1 MKLSPLRKSPGKQGQ
16 KGLGKH
22 IFENNHMTITK
33 NRKDVEIINHD
44 ACDSDLAKSKGNVDE
59 NRSENFVRDPGKTRK
74 PLAHSDNLMR
84 MICCK
89 GRRRNIL
96 DN

>member
-1 MKLSPLRKSPGKQGQ
+1 
-16 KGLGKH
+16 
-22 IFENNHMTITK
+22 MTITK

-59 NRSENFVRDPGKTRK
+59 DRSENFVRDPGKTRK
-74 PLAHSDNLMR
+74 TLAHSDNLMM

-89 GRRRNIL
+89 GRRI
-96 DN
+96 